1 MVDLSVKIGSVEL
14 QNPVMPA
21 SGAFSTEYAA
31 VIDINRLG
39 ALVAKT
45 VSRNYR
51 AGNPPPRA
59 AEVEGGMINCI
70 GLPTKGL
77 QYFLDV
83 QLPDYKRFSPPLV
96 ASISAEDA
104 DDFQAMARDINAPGV
119 DVIEINISCPTR
131 KPGGGN
137 FALHAEHARDIV
149 RRVRSET
156 DKPIWA
162 KLSPNAGE
170 IVDVAMAA
178 EEAGADA
185 LTVSNTILA
194 MKINVDTFRPA
205 LGNKM
210 GGMSGPAVKPIILRM
225 VYQISKAV
233 SIPII
238 GCGGI
243 SNAEDVIEYM
253 LAGASAVEIGY
264 VNFRNPTAMISIIND
279 LETWCDKRGIRR
291 ISDLT
296 GAVRDSD
303 METDTYVAAAQ
314 GL

>member
-1 MVDLSVKIGSVEL
+1 
-14 QNPVMPA
+14 
-21 SGAFSTEYAA
+21 
-31 VIDINRLG
+31 
-39 ALVAKT
+39 
-45 VSRNYR
+45 
-51 AGNPPPRA
+51 
-59 AEVEGGMINCI
+59 
-70 GLPTKGL
+70 
-77 QYFLDV
+77 
-83 QLPDYKRFSPPLV
+83 LV

-104 DDFQAMARDINAPGV
+104 DDFQAMARDINVPGV

-137 FALHAEHARDIV
+137 FALHAEHAHDIV
-149 RRVRSET
+149 TRVRAET

-178 EEAGADA
+178 EDAGADA
-185 LTVSNTILA
+185 LTVANTILA
-194 MKINVDTFRPA
+194 MKINVNTFRPA
-205 LGNKM
+205 LGNKI
-210 GGMSGPAVKPIILRM
+210 GGMSGPAVKPIVLRM

-233 SIPII
+233 SVPII

-264 VNFRNPTAMISIIND
+264 VNFRNPTAMISIING
-279 LETWCDKRGIRR
+279 LEAWCDKRGIRR
-291 ISDLT
+291 IADLT
-296 GAVRDSD
+296 GAVRDGD

-314 GL
+314 GF